1 MSNSKFSNVKEFLI
15 ELNQQDVIIGII
27 PEDALYVDAIGQ
39 PIESLLGDQMNAK
52 YQTFKDMLQKDKL
65 VINFKMKLRSNHQC
79 FFNGYM
85 DHESLFIIVLFQSMS
100 DQDILKKMM
109 MLNSQQLNEIR
120 RLYKYAQMNDVAY
133 EQISKLNNEL
143 LNSKRTI
150 EKQNAQLQKYNEL
163 LKKMAI
169 EDSLTGCFNRRHF
182 YDYMRENV
190 LSSQRDETKC
200 LINIDFNH
208 FKMINDQFGHDAG
221 DRLLVQFVKITQN
234 QLKEEGTV
242 FRIGGDEFI
251 LLTNHQNVEE
261 ATKMMDE
268 INQHFF
274 ANTKIA
280 SLAFGIVL
288 FNISD
293 INHEF
298 ELSNLVKTSDERM
311 YAYKVN
317 HRGD

>member
-1 MSNSKFSNVKEFLI
+1 MSNSEFSNVKEFLI
-15 ELNQQDVIIGII
+15 ELNQLDVITEII
-27 PEDALYVDAIGQ
+27 PEDSLYVDFINQ
-39 PIESLLGDQMNAK
+39 PIESLLSESMHTE
-52 YQTFKDMLQKDKL
+52 YHMFKDKLQSDRL

-120 RLYKYAQMNDVAY
+120 KLYKYAQMNDVAY

-221 DRLLVQFVKITQN
+221 DRLLVQFVKITKN
-234 QLKEEGTV
+234 QLNDEGIV

-251 LLTNHQNVEE
+251 LLTSHQNVED
-261 ATKMMDE
+261 ATQMMEE
-268 INQHFF
+268 INQHFY

-293 INHEF
+293 MNHEF
-298 ELSNLVKTSDERM
+298 ELTNLVKQSDERM
-311 YAYKVN
+311 YDYKVK
-317 HRGD
+317 HRDV

>member
-1 MSNSKFSNVKEFLI
+1 MNNSDLSNAQEFLI
-15 ELNQQDVIIGII
+15 ELNTQDVITGII
-27 PEDALYVDAIGQ
+27 PETSMYVDYIGL
-39 PIESLLGDQMNAK
+39 PIESLLADQMRSV
-52 YQTFKDMLQKDKL
+52 YPTFKQILKKDRL
-65 VINFKMKLRSNHQC
+65 VINFKMMLSSNHQC

-85 DHESLFIIVLFQSMS
+85 DKDALFIIVLFQSMS

-120 RLYKYAQMNDVAY
+120 KLYKYAQMNDAAY

-143 LNSKRTI
+143 VNSKRTI

-251 LLTNHQNVEE
+251 LLTSHQNVED
-261 ATKMMDE
+261 ATQMMEE
-268 INQHFF
+268 INQHFY

-293 INHEF
+293 MNHEF
-298 ELSNLVKTSDERM
+298 ELTNLVKQSDERM
-311 YAYKVN
+311 YDYKVK
-317 HRGD
+317 HRDV